1 MPISREKQRAPRD
14 LVSKDS
20 PSYKAACWYKGYLRD
35 ITRPHG
41 QREIYDSTR
50 NWKANHPHEI
60 GPVVINAHRRL
71 GKSFMAD
78 LFGIERAVSAPDQ
91 EVRIIAPTD
100 EMCEG
105 IHRKQIEFILRG
117 CPKLLN
123 PKRRA
128 KTWTFKN
135 PIWTKPGQST
145 LILEG
150 SEYKKGN
157 RQRGLASDL
166 VVLDEFRDME
176 DPETLIE
183 EVLSYHFIG
192 RKDPLLLIVST
203 PPATM
208 DHPMV
213 KRFIPEAKA
222 CGAYFEIRGDKNKD
236 VTSEDKRMILKVCRD
251 GENGIGW
258 RREFLCEL
266 IPDPKGLIVPEFV
279 ELEQTGSY
287 DKVVV
292 NTWTKPLHWYPQCAI
307 DTGYDDYNG
316 ILFFYYDFM
325 NAVMVILDELW
336 VHRQNTQNL
345 RDMIRN
351 KAEAVFGK
359 VNPKTNPNEV
369 TYYGDLTK
377 QQRADFS
384 QIFQFPIIPV
394 QKTDRDMAINSMR
407 DTVRQQKLRI
417 VGPKCP
423 ILIYQLRN
431 GSYAKNLKDFNRSE
445 NDDEMGHCDL
455 LAALVYGH
463 RHLNR
468 ANPYPYDAGD
478 LRSGKAVFTQDWENP
493 QERFQDIE
501 VEDVFHIGD
510 EDE

>member
-1 MPISREKQRAPRD
+1 MQTPLEKGTP
-14 LVSKDS
+14 K
-20 PSYKAACWYKGYLRD
+20 YKAACWYTGYLRD
-35 ITRPHG
+35 MTRPHG
-41 QREIYDSTR
+41 QRFLYDSIRT
-50 NWKANHPHEI
+50 WKKEHAHDI
-60 GPVVINAHRRL
+60 GPIVVNSHRRL

-78 LFGIERAVSAPDQ
+78 LFGTERAIAKPDQ

-105 IHRKQIEFILRG
+105 IHRKQIEYILRE
-117 CPKLLN
+117 CPGPLQ
-123 PKRRA
+123 PKRRG
-128 KTWTFKN
+128 KTWIFKN
-135 PIWTKPGQST
+135 PVWNHPGQST

-203 PPATM
+203 PPSTM
-208 DHPMV
+208 DHPMA

-222 CGAYFEIRGDKNKD
+222 AGAYFEIRGDTNKD
-236 VTSEDKRMILKVCRD
+236 VTDEDRRMILKVCRD

-266 IPDPKGLIVPEFV
+266 VPDPKGLIVPEFV
-279 ELEQTGSY
+279 ELEQVGAY

-292 NTWTKPLHWYPQCAI
+292 GKWEKPTCWFPQCAI

-316 ILFFYYDFM
+316 ILFFYYDFL
-325 NAVMVILDELW
+325 NGLMVVVDELW

-359 VNPKTNPNEV
+359 VHPRDNPNEV

-377 QQRADFS
+377 QQRADFA
-384 QIFQFPIIPV
+384 QIFNFPIIPV
-394 QKTDRDMAINSMR
+394 NKTDRDMAINTFR
-407 DTVRQQKLRI
+407 DTVRQQKIRI

-445 NDDEMGHCDL
+445 NDEEMGHCDL
-455 LAALVYGH
+455 LAALIYGH
-463 RHLNR
+463 RHLNKS
-468 ANPYPYDAGD
+468 NPYPYDPGNP
-478 LRSGKAVFTQDWENP
+478 REGKAFFTRDWETP
-493 QERFQDIE
+493 QSQFRDLEI
-501 VEDVFHIGD
+501 EDVTTVSY
-510 EDE
+510 EDDYAY